1 MIAELADKDL
11 LQLLSLCHHS
21 LDKCGKPFF
30 GSLHESLKFSNL
42 GVGSLL
48 LLIIHLL
55 RILLNREQAL
65 LDSIFEAVNIDQLV
79 LCLLVVIIEDLV
91 NLSADNLSAKFFFS
105 WSNEPTAA
113 AIVSIV

>member
-1 MIAELADKDL
+1 
-11 LQLLSLCHHS
+11 
-21 LDKCGKPFF
+21 
-30 GSLHESLKFSNL
+30 
-42 GVGSLL
+42 